1 MSKGLYFTALTT
13 IFSQTSTGYGIC
25 FFVVRQMQDR
35 HLKVERKVYH
45 DSKDVHKCLRWFSL
59 CFRSLFSQY
68 GVALKLFIYSD
79 VLGEVW
85 CLESFSYPDGSG
97 RKFEGMKVRY
107 IHEKIPRGVL
117 FLYRNLLETIFNNIL
132 NTVKF
137 RKKPRG

>member
-1 MSKGLYFTALTT
+1 
-13 IFSQTSTGYGIC
+13 
-25 FFVVRQMQDR
+25 MQDR
-35 HLKVERKVYH
+35 HLKKVERKVYH
-45 DSKDVHKCLRWFSL
+45 DSKYVHKFLKWFSL

-107 IHEKIPRGVL
+107 IH
-117 FLYRNLLETIFNNIL
+117 
-132 NTVKF
+132 
-137 RKKPRG
+137 